1 MEPSGL
7 SLDTIQESHKGLR
20 EGETVVFGGTLDE
33 IGVGHLIQIYCTGRQ
48 TACLTVTYPD
58 AEGKLYFE
66 NGELVHAELGS
77 LSGVEAVQSA
87 IARKGGQFRVDMGV
101 HSPGRTIDQH
111 WSSVVLNAM
120 MKAESRGTAVPRPA
134 VAAGTASPLRRPP
147 APVPSPRPSRVLPDR
162 EAGAASS
169 VVSIKAPVR
178 AASPVT
184 PPRVVPERQ
193 AARDLSRR
201 NTLIGI
207 GAGVAVVAAALA
219 WFLSRP
225 SRNPPP
231 VIPPAKPR
239 NPVITLGMSAALT
252 GPAKELGRQMKL
264 GIETALDLANDA
276 GGISG
281 HKFAL
286 VALDDGYEPDRTR
299 ETMKDLVESR
309 KVFAVIGNV
318 GTPTAEVSVPYI
330 LEKKVL
336 FFGAFTGAGL
346 LRKEPPDRYVLN
358 YRASYAEETA
368 AAVKYLV
375 EIRKIKPNQIA
386 VFAQQDG
393 FGDAGFAG
401 VTKALRHYGRGQDQI
416 LRVGFKRNTL
426 EISDAVD
433 EIVKNMKTIQAIVI
447 VAPYRPAAKF
457 IEKLRERQFTGIF
470 TNVSFVGSTAL
481 AEELRQLGP
490 KYSAGV
496 IVTQVVPPVDSAST
510 ALIQYRDSLAHYFPG
525 EKPDYVSLEGYIS
538 ASILLEGFRHA
549 GKEPTTENLI
559 NGLES
564 IHGLDIGIGTPIN
577 YGLSEHQGS
586 HKVWGTVLDENANY
600 HVLDLE

>member
-1 MEPSGL
+1 M
-7 SLDTIQESHKGLR
+7 
-20 EGETVVFGGTLDE
+20 VFGGTLDE

-48 TACLTVTYPD
+48 TACLTVNYPD

-66 NGELVHAELGS
+66 NGDLVHAALGS
-77 LSGVEAVQSA
+77 LTGADAVQAA
-87 IARKGGQFRVDMGV
+87 ISRKGGQFRVDMGV
-101 HSPGRTIDQH
+101 HSPARTIDQH
-111 WSSVVLNAM
+111 WSTVVLNSM
-120 MKAESRGTAVPRPA
+120 MKAESRASSASRPA
-134 VAAGTASPLRRPP
+134 GATGSAAPLLRTAGPEP
-147 APVPSPRPSRVLPDR
+147 APRPSRPSGDR
-162 EAGAASS
+162 ETGATSS
-169 VVSIKAPVR
+169 VVSIKTPARVSAAP
-178 AASPVT
+178 P
-184 PPRVVPERQ
+184 PPRVLPERQ
-193 AARDLSRR
+193 TGRDVSRR
-201 NTLIGI
+201 NTLFGI
-207 GAGVAVVAAALA
+207 GAGVAVAAVGLA
-219 WFLSRP
+219 WYLSRP
-225 SRNPPP
+225 SRTPPP
-231 VIPPAKPR
+231 VMPPAKPR

-276 GGISG
+276 GGVND
-281 HKFAL
+281 HKFEL

-299 ETMKDLVESR
+299 ETMKDLVETR

-336 FFGAFTGAGL
+336 LFGAFTGAGL

-358 YRASYAEETA
+358 YRASYAEETS

-401 VTKALRHYGRGQDQI
+401 VTRALRRYGRGQDQI
-416 LRVGFKRNTL
+416 VRVGFKRNTL

-433 EIVKNMKTIQAIVI
+433 EVVKDMRTIRAVVI

-457 IEKLRERQFTGIF
+457 IEKLREKQFDGIF

-490 KYSAGV
+490 KYSSGV

-510 ALIQYRDSLAHYFPG
+510 ALIHYRDALVHYFPG

-538 ASILLEGFRHA
+538 ASILLEGFRRA
-549 GKEPTTENLI
+549 GKEPTTETLI
-559 NGLES
+559 DGLES
-564 IHGLDIGIGTPIN
+564 IHGLDIGIGTPIQ

-600 HVLDLE
+600 HVVDLE

>member
-1 MEPSGL
+1 
-7 SLDTIQESHKGLR
+7 
-20 EGETVVFGGTLDE
+20 VVFGGTLDE

-48 TACLTVTYPD
+48 TACLTVNYPD

-66 NGELVHAELGS
+66 NGDLVHAALGS
-77 LSGVEAVQSA
+77 LTGADAVQAAVS
-87 IARKGGQFRVDMGV
+87 RKGGQFRVDMGV
-101 HSPGRTIDQH
+101 HSPARTINQH
-111 WSSVVLNAM
+111 WSTVVLNSM
-120 MKAESRGTAVPRPA
+120 MKAESRGSSASRPA
-134 VAAGTASPLRRPP
+134 AATGSAAPLLRTAGPEP
-147 APVPSPRPSRVLPDR
+147 APRPSRPSGDR
-162 EAGAASS
+162 ETGATSS
-169 VVSIKAPVR
+169 VVSIKTPGRVSAAP
-178 AASPVT
+178 P
-184 PPRVVPERQ
+184 PPRVLPERQ
-193 AARDLSRR
+193 TGRDVSRR

-207 GAGVAVVAAALA
+207 GAGIAVAAVGLA
-219 WFLSRP
+219 WYLSRP
-225 SRNPPP
+225 SRTPPP
-231 VIPPAKPR
+231 VMPPAKPR

-276 GGISG
+276 GGVND
-281 HKFAL
+281 HKFEL

-299 ETMKDLVESR
+299 ETMKDLVETR

-336 FFGAFTGAGL
+336 LFGAFTGAGL

-358 YRASYAEETA
+358 YRASYAEETS

-401 VTKALRHYGRGQDQI
+401 VTRALRRYGRGQDQI
-416 LRVGFKRNTL
+416 VRVGFKRNTL

-433 EIVKNMKTIQAIVI
+433 EVVKDMRTIRAVVI

-457 IEKLRERQFTGIF
+457 IEKLREKQFDGIF

-490 KYSAGV
+490 KYSSGV

-510 ALIQYRDSLAHYFPG
+510 ALIHYRDALVHYFPG

-538 ASILLEGFRHA
+538 ASILLEGFRRA
-549 GKEPTTENLI
+549 GKEPTTETLI
-559 NGLES
+559 DGLES
-564 IHGLDIGIGTPIN
+564 IHGLDIGIGTPIQ

-600 HVLDLE
+600 HVVDLE

>member
-1 MEPSGL
+1 
-7 SLDTIQESHKGLR
+7 
-20 EGETVVFGGTLDE
+20 VVFGGTLDE

-58 AEGKLYFE
+58 SEGKLYFE
-66 NGELVHAELGS
+66 NGDLVHAQLGP
-77 LSGVEAVQSA
+77 LSGIEAVQAA

-101 HSPGRTIDQH
+101 HAPGRTIDQH
-111 WSSVVLNAM
+111 WSTVVLNAM
-120 MKAESRGTAVPRPA
+120 MKVESRASAGVRPA
-134 VAAGTASPLRRPP
+134 SATSSTTPLRRPSVPEP
-147 APVPSPRPSRVLPDR
+147 ASRASRPTA
-162 EAGAASS
+162 EAGSGSA
-169 VVSIKAPVR
+169 VVSIKAPAR
-178 AASPVT
+178 PAAAAPP
-184 PPRVVPERQ
+184 PPRVVPERH
-193 AARDLSRR
+193 AGRDASRR
-201 NTLIGI
+201 NTMIAV
-207 GAGVAVVAAALA
+207 GAGLAVAAVALA
-219 WFLSRP
+219 WYFGRP
-225 SRNPPP
+225 ARNLPPA
-231 VIPPAKPR
+231 IPPARPR

-276 GGISG
+276 GGVNG
-281 HKFAL
+281 HKFEL
-286 VALDDGYEPDRTR
+286 VAEDDGYEPDRTR
-299 ETMKDLVESR
+299 ETMKDLVETR

-330 LEKKVL
+330 LDKKIL

-346 LRKEPPDRYVLN
+346 LRREPPDRYVVN

-393 FGDAGFAG
+393 FGDAGFSG
-401 VTKALRHYGRGQDQI
+401 VTKALRRYGRGQDQI

-433 EIVKNMKTIQAIVI
+433 EVVKNMKTIRAIVI

-457 IEKLRERQFTGIF
+457 IEKLRERQFDGVF

-481 AEELRQLGP
+481 AEELRQLGA
-490 KYSAGV
+490 KYSSGV

-510 ALIQYRDSLAHYFPG
+510 ALIRYRDSLVHYFPG

-538 ASILLEGFRHA
+538 ASILLEGFRRA
-549 GKEPTTENLI
+549 GKEPTTETLI

-564 IHGLDIGIGTPIN
+564 IQGLDLGIGTPIQ

-586 HKVWGTVLDENANY
+586 HKVWGTMLDENANY
-600 HVLDLE
+600 HVVDLE